1 VKDIALRDYP
11 SYKDKIASPA
21 KSLTP
26 SVYEAIGDVFRDKF
40 GSHAGWAHSVLFAA
54 GKYIYIYTI
63 VMRCTIIYLSIYE

>member
-54 GKYIYIYTI
+54 GKHNYKLYEVLHIF
-63 VMRCTIIYLSIYE
+63 IYLSIYA